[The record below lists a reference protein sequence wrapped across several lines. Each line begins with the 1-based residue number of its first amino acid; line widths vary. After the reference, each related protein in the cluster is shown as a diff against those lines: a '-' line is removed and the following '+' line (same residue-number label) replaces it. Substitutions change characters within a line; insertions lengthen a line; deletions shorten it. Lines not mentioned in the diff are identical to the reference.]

1 VVHVPDADGWLIV
14 TVRAAMLPFDDV
26 PLTTTQSP
34 TATEEAD
41 AVADWLKAVDVVQ
54 LTVT

>member
-1 VVHVPDADGWLIV
+1 
-14 TVRAAMLPFDDV
+14 
-26 PLTTTQSP
+26 LTTTQSP
-34 TATEEAD
+34 TATEEGD

>member
-1 VVHVPDADGWLIV
+1 VQVPDADGWLMV
-14 TVRAAMLPFDDV
+14 TVRAVMVPFADV

-34 TATEEAD
+34 AATEAAA
-41 AVADWLKAVDVVQ
+41 AVADWLKAVVGVQ